1 MENDWQEFLSMLERI
16 QPRAEGQSKKE
27 IRRHLPAIVYKESI
41 NECQQAS
48 GRNIDAPFLVFYLAE
63 FA

>member
-1 MENDWQEFLSMLERI
+1 MLERI